1 MCDKIKDDDDRN
13 KSIII
18 KNDPC
23 INNENKILEDCLK
36 TNGHDWR
43 KCTNE
48 LKSLQECF
56 KNKNL
61 NITERKDN

>member
-23 INNENKILEDCLK
+23 INNENKILEECLK

-43 KCTNE
+43 KCATE
-48 LKSLQECF
+48 LKALQECF

-61 NITERKDN
+61 NITEEKNN